1 MLWSGQGNIRWH
13 DITLVLRPALPN
25 SWSQINLMY
34 WPHLT
39 LYPTVS
45 ALQTYWWKPG
55 WETEIFGTFWN
66 RKISIKQPSLNW
78 EATLGP
84 ANLAHVYPISSFKF
98 SQPQYNGSLSRS
110 KTFQESPFFT
120 LVVETWEYV
129 ILSPSLT
136 MVTYFYVILK
146 YLNSQFDTW
155 LNLDT
160 FDQGNKHV
168 LVMSISKWLGNLS
181 PKIRHQSVM

>member
-1 MLWSGQGNIRWH
+1 M
-13 DITLVLRPALPN
+13 T
-25 SWSQINLMY
+25 
-34 WPHLT
+34 WP
-39 LYPTVS
+39 
-45 ALQTYWWKPG
+45 
-55 WETEIFGTFWN
+55 
-66 RKISIKQPSLNW
+66 SIKQPSLNW

-84 ANLAHVYPISSFKF
+84 ANLAHVYPISSFKI
-98 SQPQYNGSLSRS
+98 SQPQYNRSLSSS
-110 KTFQESPFFT
+110 KTFQESPVLT

-168 LVMSISKWLGNLS
+168 LVMKRFFGVYASRICMTAPSCLPPVPGELLHAWNGGCCMAPMIQAPL
-181 PKIRHQSVM
+181 R